1 MGPHTH
7 GYGQVRAEEVGVDE
21 ACCTGPRWS
30 AALTALGLMG
40 SHFSP
45 ADKVECLAAC
55 CAQLS
60 QLTDPCD
67 GSFVRL
73 VALAVLRANPSQLHS
88 QLEYI
93 ARFVHPDRLWSAEFG
108 GSFSIVRAA
117 MQYLS
122 IQDPGS
128 FNRRGNHERSLHVEF
143 G

>member
-1 MGPHTH
+1 MRRAAQANPAIPLAPTRSQTSAHPNAPERTRTRSRLCQHPVLHLCLAPHLTPP
-7 GYGQVRAEEVGVDE
+7 DL
-21 ACCTGPRWS
+21 GPRWS

-73 VALAVLRANPSQLHS
+73 VAL
-88 QLEYI
+88 
-93 ARFVHPDRLWSAEFG
+93 
-108 GSFSIVRAA
+108 VRVP
-117 MQYLS
+117 Q
-122 IQDPGS
+122 PPP
-128 FNRRGNHERSLHVEF
+128 V
-143 G
+143 